1 MANETVLTNKIFLN
15 AVLPLVKVIA
25 TDVPSLAKKFEHMH
39 AVFQVSALDPE
50 SPAGKV
56 AHISQ
61 LITVSGAFV
70 PIRLQQMLLLT
81 LSLKALRP

>member
-56 AHISQ
+56 ATHF
-61 LITVSGAFV
+61 TVNG
-70 PIRLQQMLLLT
+70 LLL
-81 LSLKALRP
+81 R